1 MARSSCDTL
10 VKTPRRIRSVV
21 IFPNQ
26 RSTRFS
32 HDEDVGMKWRWKRG
46 CRASQSLTSCFLW
59 VVGNAVDVERFG
71 SAAVDGFEK
80 LEKLLMAMVRHAA
93 PDDLAFQYV
102 ERGEQGRRAVAFI
115 VMRHGSGPSLLH
127 RQAGLG
133 AVKRLNL
140 ALFVDAEHQRVIGW
154 VHIEANHILQLLDK
168 IGIVRQ
174 LERLEQMRLQAVGM
188 PDALHRRLADAA
200 GLGHAAATPLR
211 GVRRG
216 ALRPGDDLGCFGAR
230 QRRET
235 PSARTVVIKRFDTAF
250 GKAPPPID
258 YGRSRCVKFPG
269 QRVVRLPSATPRM
282 IWARNAMRCS
292 VLPDRT
298 SRSSSCLASRVT
310 ANAALLAHM
319 LGSLTPTRR
328 VL

>member
-1 MARSSCDTL
+1 MEVEAR
-10 VKTPRRIRSVV
+10 VPGEPVV
-21 IFPNQ
+21 DLLF
-26 RSTRFS
+26 F
-32 HDEDVGMKWRWKRG
+32 VG
-46 CRASQSLTSCFLW
+46 CV

-102 ERGEQGRRAVAFI
+102 ERGEQARRAVAFI
-115 VMRHGSGPSLLH
+115 VMRHGSDPSLLH

-258 YGRSRCVKFPG
+258 YGRSRCVEFPG
-269 QRVVRLPSATPRM
+269 QRVVRLAVRRAENDPGPQRY
-282 IWARNAMRCS
+282 
-292 VLPDRT
+292 
-298 SRSSSCLASRVT
+298 
-310 ANAALLAHM
+310 ALLGLAGPDEPFEFLPGLRGYRQCRAARPHA
-319 LGSLTPTRR
+319 G
-328 VL
+328 